1 MLRGGINAVDS
12 TDIANAN
19 KFAEFNCFLI
29 DGALFRARKSLV
41 TPEDIIYI
49 IYIIYIVYYTMCV
62 IVSTTQKRTGPKGFA
77 KMSTTKT
84 EPH

>member
-49 IYIIYIVYYTMCV
+49 VYYTMCV